1 MIVTSRRIGR
11 WYVGTAAALASL
23 LAASCAPQYTSPQQ
37 VQSTNPTVTY
47 KYHNDQE
54 LLQVTQ
60 SAATFCNQ
68 YRGVPRA
75 SRFSMDP
82 DGSKVVVFD
91 CTSMTAPMTQP
102 SQFNP
107 NLSYTY
113 RTDQELLDASRNAQI
128 YCMNS
133 GSPQVV
139 SNIVTNPDGSRTA
152 SLRCSRP

>member
-1 MIVTSRRIGR
+1 MIVTSRRLGR

-54 LLQVTQ
+54 LLQVNQ
-60 SAATFCNQ
+60 SAARFCNQ
-68 YRGVPRA
+68 YRGIPRA
-75 SRFSMDP
+75 TRFSNDP
-82 DGSKVVVFD
+82 DGSNVVVFD
-91 CTSMTAPMTQP
+91 CTRMTAPMAQQ

-128 YCMNS
+128 YCMNR

-139 SNIVTNPDGSRTA
+139 SNIVTNADGSRTV
-152 SLRCSRP
+152 SFRCSRP